1 MGSWLPDYELQMG
14 PGQTTK
20 DTLNIANNKIQIT
33 IMNYKGIMYSTFM
46 FVARQ
51 KGR

>member
-14 PGQTTK
+14 PGQITK